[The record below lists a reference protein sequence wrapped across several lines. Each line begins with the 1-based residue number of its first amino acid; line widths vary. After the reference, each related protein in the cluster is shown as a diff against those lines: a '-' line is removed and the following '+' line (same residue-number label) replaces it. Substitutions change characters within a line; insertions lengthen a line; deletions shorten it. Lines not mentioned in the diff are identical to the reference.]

1 MRICDFS
8 SDVCSSDL
16 AVTWLHPQDGR
27 PVFACPWET
36 AVFYGTTDLDHQ
48 DKLHA
53 PHASTEELDYLI
65 AGLRMQFP
73 ELGLRASDALA
84 VYAGVRR
91 SEEHTSELQ
100 SRMRISYAVFCLKK
114 KREHYNVRTRKH
126 KRLNSS
132 H

>member
-36 AVFYGTTDLDHQ
+36 AVVYGTTDLDHQ

-53 PHASTEELDYLI
+53 PQASTEELDYLI

-84 VYAGVRR
+84 RYEGRR
-91 SEEHTSELQ
+91 VGSVCVS
-100 SRMRISYAVFCLKK
+100 SC
-114 KREHYNVRTRKH
+114 
-126 KRLNSS
+126 RLCGSG
-132 H
+132 